1 MSLVRLVFLG
11 PPGSGKGTQ
20 ARRLADRFALVPLSS
35 GDILRDEIRAE
46 TTIGKHAQSFVE
58 SGRLVPDDVISGVM
72 LAGLRRLPRSA
83 GFILDGF
90 PRTVPQAEAL
100 DQGLRVLGLPL
111 EGVVDFAL
119 DDAAILERITTRRI
133 CSACKTPYN
142 VRFSPPRKPDVCD
155 RCGAPVVQREDDRE
169 EVVLTRLDTYRRQ
182 TAPLTEYYSTRGL
195 LYAIDAGRP
204 PEAIERD
211 LAAVIL
217 SLEAR

>member
-20 ARRLADRFALVPLSS
+20 ARRIGDRFRLVALSS

-46 TTIGKHAQSFVE
+46 TIVGKHAQSFVE

-72 LAGLRRLPRSA
+72 LAGLRRLPRNA

-100 DQGLRVLGLPL
+100 DHGLAVLGLPIQ
-111 EGVVDFAL
+111 GVVDFSL
-119 DDAAILERITTRRI
+119 DDETIVERITTRRI
-133 CSACKTPYN
+133 CSACKAPYN
-142 VRFSPPRKPDVCD
+142 VRFSPPRAPDVCD
-155 RCGAPVVQREDDRE
+155 RCGGPITQREDDRE
-169 EVVLTRLDTYRRQ
+169 DVVRTRLETYRRQ
-182 TAPLTEYYSTRGL
+182 TAPLTEYYSARGL
-195 LYAIDAGRP
+195 LHAIDASRP
-204 PEAIERD
+204 PDAIERD
-211 LAAVIL
+211 LAAVVL